1 MSRLNP
7 ITLWNPAKTML
18 AAAALWVWAQAGAT
32 EITLTHPLT
41 EASATRLARLV
52 DRFNARQKGDKII
65 LVRATARGKPA
76 VLNLATADVL
86 SDYLLKKSAYKPIS
100 RLMKETGEAASFK
113 PLSADLLAGQNRER
127 LTALPVAFGAPVL
140 FFNKRVFRQAGLD
153 PENPPRTWRE
163 MAEVSGKLLARGNAC
178 PYTTSWPVWVHL
190 DNVSSIARVPVAGA
204 RNTLNFNNLV
214 QVRHIAMLAS
224 WHKSGY
230 FHTFG
235 RTNEADE
242 EFFKGKCAMLTSN
255 SWAHSRL
262 RDAPGVELGV
272 ASLPYHDDTG
282 NTPPGHTLA
291 AGASLWV
298 GGGYK
303 SADYK
308 VAARFIRFVLS
319 PEIQA
324 ELAQVGGFLPLT
336 DAARQSLRASLQYD
350 EEYVLDVA
358 YASLQGKGAA
368 QALRISAL
376 EPVRIVVDEELEQV
390 WGGKKTAKAA
400 LDVAVRRGNAILSA
414 KPALKQAVSF

>member
-1 MSRLNP
+1 
-7 ITLWNPAKTML
+7 
-18 AAAALWVWAQAGAT
+18 
-32 EITLTHPLT
+32 
-41 EASATRLARLV
+41 
-52 DRFNARQKGDKII
+52 
-65 LVRATARGKPA
+65 
-76 VLNLATADVL
+76 ADAL
-86 SDYLLKKSAYKPIS
+86 SDYLLKKSAYKPVS
-100 RLMKETGEAASFK
+100 RLMKETQEAASFTA
-113 PLSADLLAGQNRER
+113 LSADLLAGQNRER

-140 FFNKRVFRQAGLD
+140 FYNKRVFRQAGLD

-163 MAEVSGKLLARGNAC
+163 MAKTSGALLAQGNEC

-190 DNVSSIARVPVAGA
+190 DNVSSVANVPVTGA
-204 RNTLNFNNLV
+204 KNTLDFNNLV
-214 QVRHIAMLAS
+214 QIRHIAMLAS
-224 WHKSGY
+224 WYKSGY

-242 EFFKGKCAMLTSN
+242 EFYKGKCAMLTSN

-262 RDAPGVELGV
+262 RNAPGLELGV
-272 ASLPYHDDTG
+272 AALPHYDDIG
-282 NTPPGHTLA
+282 KAPGHTLA

-303 SADYK
+303 PADYK
-308 VAARFIRFVLS
+308 VAAKFIRFVLS
-319 PEIQA
+319 PEIQT

-336 DAARQSLRASLQYD
+336 DATRQSLRASLQRD
-350 EEYVLDVA
+350 EEYALDVA

-390 WGGKKTAKAA
+390 WAGKKTAKAA
-400 LDVAVRRGNAILSA
+400 LDVAVQRGNAILSA